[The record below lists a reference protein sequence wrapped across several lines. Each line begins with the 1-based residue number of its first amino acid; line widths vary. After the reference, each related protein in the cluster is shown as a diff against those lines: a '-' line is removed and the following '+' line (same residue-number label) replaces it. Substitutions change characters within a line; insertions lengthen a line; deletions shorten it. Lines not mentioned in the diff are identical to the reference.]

1 MVTEVP
7 SDQLDELDDL
17 APEVRQLLAEL
28 EENHQMW
35 EEELASEESDYFSV
49 AHGGVEALGDR
60 DGGLKAFYVS
70 EELWARST
78 LELEQTMNV
87 VFHSLA
93 ATASEADATD
103 ESGDDEG
110 QFEDVM

>member
-7 SDQLDELDDL
+7 SGQLDELDDL

-35 EEELASEESDYFSV
+35 EEKLTSDESDHFSV

-60 DGGLKAFYVS
+60 DGGLRAFYVS
-70 EELWARST
+70 DELWARST
-78 LELEQTMNV
+78 LELEGTMND
-87 VFHSLA
+87 VFHSLGSA
-93 ATASEADATD
+93 AAEADEMD

-110 QFEDVM
+110 PFEDVV